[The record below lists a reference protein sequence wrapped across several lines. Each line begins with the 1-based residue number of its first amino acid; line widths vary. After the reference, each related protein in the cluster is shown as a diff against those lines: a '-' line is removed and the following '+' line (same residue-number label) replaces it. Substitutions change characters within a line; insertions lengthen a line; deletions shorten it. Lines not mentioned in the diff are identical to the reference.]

1 MILTFH
7 VRPLEDRNY
16 VISIVLFKEAT
27 FANVNLV
34 LHSVEK

>member
-1 MILTFH
+1 MILTLH
-7 VRPLEDRNY
+7 MRQLEGTNY